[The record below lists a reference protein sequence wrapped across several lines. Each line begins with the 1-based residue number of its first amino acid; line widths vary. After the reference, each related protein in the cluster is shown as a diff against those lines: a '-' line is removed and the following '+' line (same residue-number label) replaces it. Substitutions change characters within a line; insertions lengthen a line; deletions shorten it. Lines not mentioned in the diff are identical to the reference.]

1 MTRRAAR
8 VTQCDIERALRAA
21 SAQRARSGEAWRV
34 RVEADGTIILE
45 PQPTTVDAQDWQIGA
60 PAPLVGERR
69 RFML

>member
-21 SAQRARSGEAWRV
+21 SAQRARSGDAWRV
-34 RVEADGTIILE
+34 RVEVDGAIVLE
-45 PQPTTVDAQDWQIGA
+45 PQPSPDGGGELPIGD
-60 PAPLVGERR
+60 PAPFGERR